1 MATRGYDLFPPRRRA
16 GRPPFAQDGFVCKHC
31 RNFVSS
37 AFLLSGVHNRNHC
50 PYCLWSRHLD
60 LEAAGDRLSACKA
73 PMRPIGLTI
82 KLSRRKY
89 GFGRGELMLIHQ
101 CSDCGRL
108 SINRLA
114 ADDDPESIFS
124 IFEQSLRMEAPLRQ
138 RLASERILPLLE
150 KESASVRSQ
159 LFGALDRPGLLPEPI

>member
-1 MATRGYDLFPPRRRA
+1 MVIRSFDLFPPRCRA
-16 GRPPFAQDGFVCKHC
+16 GLPAFEKDGFVCKHC
-31 RNFVSS
+31 RHFVSS

-73 PMRPIGLTI
+73 PMRPIGLTV
-82 KLSRRKY
+82 KLTRRKY
-89 GFGRGELMLIHQ
+89 GYGHGELMLIHQ

-114 ADDDPESIFS
+114 ADDDRENLFIV
-124 IFEQSLRMEAPLRQ
+124 FEQSLHMEAPLRL
-138 RLASERILPLLE
+138 RLASERIRPLSE
-150 KESASVRSQ
+150 QEIKSVSSQ

>member
-1 MATRGYDLFPPRRRA
+1 MAARGYDLIPPRRRA
-16 GRPPFAQDGFVCKHC
+16 GLPPFELDGFVCKHC

-37 AFLLSGVHNRNHC
+37 AFLLCGVHNRNHC

-73 PMRPIGLTI
+73 LMRPIGLTV
-82 KLSRRKY
+82 KQTRRKY
-89 GFGRGELMLIHQ
+89 GFGRGELMLIHL

-114 ADDDPESIFS
+114 ADDDRENLFIV
-124 IFEQSLRMEAPLRQ
+124 FEQSLRMEAPLRQ
-138 RLASERILPLLE
+138 RLASERILPLSE
-150 KESASVRSQ
+150 QEIGSVRSQ